1 MNNILVL
8 LPEDARLYSESLA
21 GIRRRFGNDYQER
34 IIDYAIDPSTLR
46 RLIAFYKPR
55 GCIVFAWNGA
65 RSLSARN
72 FARIPTV
79 YMDRSKPSGGQSL
92 DVIQDYAEGG
102 RLAAHTL
109 ICGNRSGYAFVGD
122 GTASKWSNERGMAFA
137 NAIRLHGHACHVYA
151 ARRRPNGDT
160 RSLES
165 WLRKLPRPVSIFA
178 ANDRTACDVLSIAEL
193 NGWHVPGDV
202 AVLGIDNIASLCE
215 SSRPRLSSI
224 ITDFERGGWE
234 AADLLCAR
242 LKSTKLNGAC
252 RRYGTLGVIHRGS
265 TRTRQDT
272 SGFSIKVKR
281 ALHTIHNRAAD
292 GLTVEDIAA
301 EMGCSRR
308 LAEIRFRQATGST
321 IKAAITDVR
330 LERAQAL
337 VRNRA
342 LPLKAIAAAC
352 GYRTVNALRTAYR
365 KRFEIPMP
373 CGGKAPIRNCLT

>member
-34 IIDYAIDPSTLR
+34 IIDYAINPSTLR
-46 RLIAFYKPR
+46 RLIDFWKPL
-55 GCIVFAWNGA
+55 GCIVFAWNDAHALPA
-65 RSLSARN
+65 RS
-72 FARIPTV
+72 FANIPTV
-79 YMDRSKPSGGQSL
+79 YMDRSRPSGGQSL

-109 ICGNRSGYAFVGD
+109 IHGECSDYAFVGD
-122 GTASKWSNERGMAFA
+122 GTASKWSKERGTAFA
-137 NAIRLHGHACHVYA
+137 NAIRLHGHKCHIYE
-151 ARRRPNGDT
+151 ARRRPHGDT
-160 RSLES
+160 RSLER
-165 WLRKLPRPVSIFA
+165 WLRKLPRPVGIFA
-178 ANDRTACDVLSIAEL
+178 ANDRTAYDVLSIAEL
-193 NGWHVPGDV
+193 NDWNVPGDI

-224 ITDFERGGWE
+224 LTDFERGGWE

-242 LKSTKLNGAC
+242 LKSTKLNGTC

-265 TRTRQDT
+265 TRTKQDV

-308 LAEIRFRQATGST
+308 LAEIRFRQATGTT

-330 LERAQAL
+330 LERAKTL
-337 VRNRA
+337 MRNRA

-352 GYRTVNALRTAYR
+352 GYRTANALRTAYR
-365 KRFEIPMP
+365 KRFKVSLADGNAAPMRE
-373 CGGKAPIRNCLT
+373 CVT

>member
-34 IIDYAIDPSTLR
+34 VIDYAINPSTLR
-46 RLIAFYKPR
+46 RLIAFWKPL
-55 GCIVFAWNGA
+55 GCIVFAWNEA
-65 RSLSARN
+65 RSLSAKN
-72 FARIPTV
+72 FTRIPTV
-79 YMDRSKPSGGQSL
+79 YVDRSRPSGGQSL

-109 ICGNRSGYAFVGD
+109 IQGDRSGYAFVGD

-137 NAIRLHGHACHVYA
+137 NAIRLHGHTCHVYA
-151 ARRRPNGDT
+151 ARRRPHGDT
-160 RSLES
+160 QSLER

-178 ANDRTACDVLSIAEL
+178 ANDRTAYDVLSIAEL

-224 ITDFERGGWE
+224 LTDFERDGWE

-242 LKSTKLNGAC
+242 LKSTKLNGVC

-308 LAEIRFRQATGST
+308 LAEIRFRQATGTT

-330 LERAQAL
+330 LERAKTL
-337 VRNRA
+337 MRNHA

-352 GYRTVNALRTAYR
+352 GYRTANALRTAYR
-365 KRFEIPMP
+365 KRFKVSLADGNAVPMRE
-373 CGGKAPIRNCLT
+373 CVT

>member
-34 IIDYAIDPSTLR
+34 VIDYAINPSTLR
-46 RLIAFYKPR
+46 RLIAFWKPL
-55 GCIVFAWNGA
+55 GCIVFAWNEA
-65 RSLSARN
+65 RSLSAKN
-72 FARIPTV
+72 FTRIPTV
-79 YMDRSKPSGGQSL
+79 YVDRSRPSGGQSL

-109 ICGNRSGYAFVGD
+109 IQGDRSGYAFVGD

-137 NAIRLHGHACHVYA
+137 NAIRLHGHTCHVYA
-151 ARRRPNGDT
+151 ARRRPHGDT
-160 RSLES
+160 QSLER

-178 ANDRTACDVLSIAEL
+178 ANDRTAYDVLSIAEL

-224 ITDFERGGWE
+224 LTDFERDGWE

-242 LKSTKLNGAC
+242 LKSTKLNGVC

-308 LAEIRFRQATGST
+308 LAEIRFRQATGTT

-330 LERAQAL
+330 LERGKTL
-337 VRNRA
+337 MRNHA

-352 GYRTVNALRTAYR
+352 GYRTANALRTAYR
-365 KRFEIPMP
+365 KRFKVSLADGNAVPMRE
-373 CGGKAPIRNCLT
+373 CVT